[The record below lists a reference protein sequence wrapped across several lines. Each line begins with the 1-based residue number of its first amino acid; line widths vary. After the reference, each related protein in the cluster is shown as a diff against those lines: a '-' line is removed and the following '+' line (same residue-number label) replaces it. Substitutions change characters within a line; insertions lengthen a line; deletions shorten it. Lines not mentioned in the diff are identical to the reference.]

1 MSLQPLVTHVSDTAR
16 WVAAHRAIESAR
28 PDALFRDPLA
38 DRLAGPRGREI
49 AAAAG
54 QSMADDWFLVTRTR
68 LIDDQIAEAV
78 AADCDLVLNLG
89 AGLDARPYRMDLP
102 AELRWIEADLPG
114 LIAEKNAVLAE
125 ETPRCR
131 LTRTALDVTDFAAVT
146 TYLDSVLTGVRKAL
160 VISEG
165 LVMYLRETDVAAL
178 SAALTRPE
186 IAGWCLD
193 VSSAGVA
200 HLMTDRNEGLLRRA
214 PWTFLPAEGVAYF
227 EHLGWDATYLESIV
241 VAAARFDRLAL
252 PVSPEELEAQQ
263 PDPRAPGDQPY
274 SGVVRLTPTRPGDRA
289 R

>member
-78 AADCDLVLNLG
+78 AAGCDLVLNLG

-114 LIAEKNAVLAE
+114 LIAEKNAVLAA

-131 LTRTALDVTDFAAVT
+131 LTRTALDVTDSVAVT
-146 TYLDSVLTGVRKAL
+146 TYLDSALTDVRQAL

-165 LVMYLRETDVAAL
+165 LVMYLRETDVTAL

-252 PVSPEELEAQQ
+252 PGSPEELEAQQ

-274 SGVVRLTPTRPGDRA
+274 SGVVRLTPTRSGARA